1 MGKLKLYLSGVKID
15 CPITDNT
22 YKHTSIC
29 SQGHYHLHTCK
40 MLLYNELQNMKIHLN
55 GPQSID

>member
-22 YKHTSIC
+22 YKPTSIC
-29 SQGHYHLHTCK
+29 SQSHYYLHTCK